1 MKVYFV
7 MDLLSGV
14 VVKAVRGERSKYKP
28 IHLSS
33 KILQSSN
40 PCQVIEKIRAK
51 YLYIADLDR
60 ITGKRDNTRTI
71 EDLSKKVDH
80 LIADCGFRDVTEI
93 DAIDFDPVLGTET
106 FDIRDLDKVQKKA
119 FVSLDIKGDS
129 LLDSSGC
136 FRNWKGALEFL
147 NSFRLGGV
155 IILTL
160 HRVGTGTSLDFE
172 ILEKAVE
179 ISDNPVFAGGGV
191 KDMDDLMKAKEI
203 GCSGVLIATAVHE
216 RDIPL
221 EIVRR
226 GKI

>member
-1 MKVYFV
+1 MKIYFV
-7 MDLLSGV
+7 MDLLNGV
-14 VVKAVRGERSKYKP
+14 VVKAVRGERAEYEP

-40 PCQVIEKIRAK
+40 PYQVIEEIRAK

-60 ITGKRDNTRTI
+60 ITGKGDNTRII
-71 EDLSKKVDH
+71 EDLSKRVDH
-80 LIADCGFRDVTEI
+80 LIADCGFRDVAEL

-106 FDIRDLDKVQKKA
+106 FDIRKLYKVQKKV
-119 FVSLDIKGDS
+119 FVSLDIKDDS
-129 LLDSSGC
+129 LLDSSGS
-136 FRNWKGALEFL
+136 FRGWKDALEFL

-160 HRVGTGTSLDFE
+160 HRVGTGSSLDFD

-191 KDMDDLMKAKEI
+191 KDMDDLLKAKEA
-203 GCSGVLIATAVHE
+203 GCSGVLVASAVHE
-216 RDIPL
+216 RNIPL
-221 EIVRR
+221 EVVKQ